1 MTNDD
6 RGIFDD
12 AVEFRAA
19 CHRCDWDSGWQSKP
33 HSAKHERFKHVHEKH
48 DPRIDW
54 HKRSPAL
61 ERRTEGEDL

>member
-1 MTNDD
+1 MTD

-19 CHRCDWDSGWQSKP
+19 CHRCDWDSGWQDRP
-33 HSAKHERFKHVHEKH
+33 RTAKHERFEHMHEAH
-48 DPRIDW
+48 DLRIDW

-61 ERRTEGEDL
+61 ERRTEGEDE